1 MATLQERID
10 NINAI
15 LDTGQSV
22 TRIGDRSVQIDL
34 EALRRQR
41 DDLLRE
47 LNGGSQY
54 RRVVFQK

>member
-22 TRIGDRSVQIDL
+22 TRIGDRWVEVDL
-34 EALRRQR
+34 AALRRQR

>member
-10 NINAI
+10 AINAI
-15 LDTGQSV
+15 LDTGQTT
-22 TRIGDRSVQIDL
+22 TRIGDRWVEHDL
-34 EALRRQR
+34 DALRKQR